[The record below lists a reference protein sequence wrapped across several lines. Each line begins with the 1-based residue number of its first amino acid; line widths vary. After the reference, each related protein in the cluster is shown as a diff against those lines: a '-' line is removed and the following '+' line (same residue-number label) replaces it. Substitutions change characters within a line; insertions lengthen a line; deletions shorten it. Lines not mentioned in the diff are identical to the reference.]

1 MNADQYTPWNLVE
14 CFCCYIDKG
23 FMLPREVEYYR
34 KQGEMFPVLEVNIG
48 QTRFTKNCTHA
59 SYKSLVETVGLY

>member
-23 FMLPREVEYYR
+23 FTLPREVEYYR

-48 QTRFTKNCTHA
+48 LAFNGQTRFTK
-59 SYKSLVETVGLY
+59 SD